1 MAAGTILALGLLGL
15 RAAMSTAQA
24 TDIDDSYLGSLA
36 AAGIK
41 YRSPEG
47 AIKAGHRVCQLLAQ
61 GKTKQQVAVIVMI
74 RNICQARVPWT
85 RVVPGTLSAPAS
97 PHTARGTCRRC
108 DHKASV
114 APGRAA
120 IQALR

>member
-97 PHTARGTCRRC
+97 QRTARGACRRC
-108 DHKASV
+108 DHRSFVAHV
-114 APGRAA
+114 APQ
-120 IQALR
+120 IQEFR